1 MHGSVCAGVLRD
13 GAQLYLDFVRNAGSI
28 FYLYRIAT
36 MIISRSSYLSKFS
49 VCPTPFSC
57 QEQYMLYDFQML
69 VLALTLIMA

>member
-13 GAQLYLDFVRNAGSI
+13 SAELYFNFVRNVGSI
-28 FYLYRIAT
+28 FSLYRNVT
-36 MIISRSSYLSKFS
+36 MIISRCSYLPKFA

>member
-1 MHGSVCAGVLRD
+1 M
-13 GAQLYLDFVRNAGSI
+13 YFNFVRNVGSI

-36 MIISRSSYLSKFS
+36 LIISRSSYLHKLA